1 LTNKPTIP
9 TVPTNVSAFNNDSG
23 YLTSATW
30 VTTVN
35 GSHWAVTVQP
45 TLVSGTNIKTI
56 NSTSLLGSGNIAVQ
70 PTISDLST
78 IRRWAAAGA
87 TAVQPWDLATVA
99 TSGSYNDL
107 SNKPTIP
114 AAQVQTDWN
123 ATSWMWVLL
132 NKPTLATVATS
143 GSYNDLSNKPTIPT
157 VNNWTLTINQW
168 WTSKWTFTANQ
179 SSASTV
185 NLETWKLVTQTEYN
199 NISWASSDWNLY
211 IIYKTV

>member
-56 NSTSLLGSGNIAVQ
+56 NSTSLLGSGDIAVQ
-70 PTISDLST
+70 PTISDLAT
-78 IRRWAAAGA
+78 IRSGASAWA

-114 AAQVQTDWN
+114 AAQVNSDWNATSGVAQILNKPTIPAAQVQTDWN
-123 ATSWMWVLL
+123 ATSWMASIK

-157 VNNWTLTINQW
+157 VNNWTLTINQG
-168 WTSKWTFTANQ
+168 WTSK
-179 SSASTV
+179 
-185 NLETWKLVTQTEYN
+185 
-199 NISWASSDWNLY
+199 
-211 IIYKTV
+211 